1 MASTAGSGAA
11 RRHLVPAAPNL
22 FFFFVFAGAMLV
34 LHWPYLR
41 LPYFWYEM
49 GQFVPAARD
58 IVRDGAWI
66 PQSPAPNVHPPGVMA
81 FVALVWRVAG
91 FSISATRLAM
101 LLIAA
106 VGLLFVFIL
115 GIELGRPGQ
124 AMSALLVPVLLL
136 FSPLFYT
143 QGTRLAR
150 PWPHRFFH
158 ARSFAALF
166 RCKQLT
172 CRRILQ
178 RFLQF
183 GLCFRLQK

>member
-1 MASTAGSGAA
+1 
-11 RRHLVPAAPNL
+11 
-22 FFFFVFAGAMLV
+22 
-34 LHWPYLR
+34 
-41 LPYFWYEM
+41 
-49 GQFVPAARD
+49 
-58 IVRDGAWI
+58 
-66 PQSPAPNVHPPGVMA
+66 
-81 FVALVWRVAG
+81 VALVWRVAG
-91 FSISATRLAM
+91 FSISATRLVM

-106 VGLLFVFIL
+106 LGLLFVFIL
-115 GIELGRPGQ
+115 GIELGRPRQ

-136 FSPLFYT
+136 FAPPFNT

-150 PWPHRFFH
+150 PWAHRSFH